1 MFVFVEITAEPVIQ
15 GNPIQDK
22 QTGYMKPGIARQ
34 NAYMHQGLAYPLPFK
49 VKVPE
54 SGPYRPGRYLITGE
68 VFKTG
73 QYGLDY
79 RGADLAL
86 TSFEDA
92 AKLIAQKPASVAAAA

>member
-1 MFVFVEITAEPVIQ
+1 MFVFVEITSEPVVQ

-22 QTGYMKPGIARQ
+22 TTGYMKPGIARQ
-34 NAYMHQGLAYPLPFK
+34 NAYLHQGLAYPLPFK

-54 SGPYRPGRYLITGE
+54 SGPYKPGRYLMSGE

-86 TSFEDA
+86 VAFEDA
-92 AKLIAQKPASVAAAA
+92 AKLIATKPLAAAA

>member
-1 MFVFVEITAEPVIQ
+1 MINFVEISAEPIVQ
-15 GNPIQDK
+15 GGPIQDK
-22 QTGYMKPGIARQ
+22 ATGMLKPGIARQ

-54 SGPYRPGRYLITGE
+54 SGPYRPGRYLIAGE

-79 RGADLAL
+79 RGADVAL
-86 TSFEDA
+86 VPFEDA
-92 AKLIAQKPASVAAAA
+92 AKFIAQKPASVAAAA